1 LNVTRAGLT
10 LVATL
15 IAVAAPIGGR
25 SAAYAQA
32 AQAPIPKAV
41 GALSAA
47 SKKRELQRATDKY
60 DDTFRKYTKRYFGIN
75 FDWHPFKAQG
85 MAESGLSPTAISW
98 VGARGLMQLMPSTFA
113 AIQSKRP
120 EFTSIDDPEWNIAA
134 GIMHDRYLWKLYE
147 KDVPDEERFRFM
159 FAGYNAGEGTINRA
173 RGVAVAK
180 NLDKSQ
186 WTSIE
191 QIAPEV
197 QKWRYR
203 ETLDYVRKIEKN
215 LTILKPAR

>member
-1 LNVTRAGLT
+1 LNAVRSI

-15 IAVAAPIGGR
+15 VVVAFAPVGGR
-25 SAAYAQA
+25 RAAYAQA

-85 MAESGLSPTAISW
+85 MAESGLSPTATSW
-98 VGARGLMQLMPSTFA
+98 VGARGVMQLMPSTFA

-134 GIMHDRYLWKLYE
+134 GIIHDRYLWKHFE

-159 FAGYNAGEGTINRA
+159 FAGYNAGEGTIRRA
-173 RGVAVAK
+173 RGVALAK
-180 NLDKSQ
+180 NLDKSR
-186 WTSIE
+186 WEHIE
-191 QIAPEV
+191 RVAPEV
-197 QKWRYR
+197 GKWRYR

-215 LTILKPAR
+215 LVLLKPAR